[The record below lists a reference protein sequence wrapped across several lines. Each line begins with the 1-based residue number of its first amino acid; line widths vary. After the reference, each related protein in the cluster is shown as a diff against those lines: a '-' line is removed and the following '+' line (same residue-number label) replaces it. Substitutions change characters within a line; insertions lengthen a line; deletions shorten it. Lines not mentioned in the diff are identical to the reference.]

1 MDIEAHIRDIV
12 RQEIA
17 ELQIDAA
24 GDPELIKVT
33 EAAKLCDLS
42 PSVIYALI
50 KEAPQNGF
58 PVVRLG
64 SQTVRID
71 KRRLNKWFE
80 RGGVQ

>member
-33 EAAKLCDLS
+33 EAAKLCGVS
-42 PSVIYALI
+42 RSVIDALI

-58 PVVRLG
+58 PAVRL
-64 SQTVRID
+64 SPQRIVID

-80 RGGVQ
+80 RGGIA